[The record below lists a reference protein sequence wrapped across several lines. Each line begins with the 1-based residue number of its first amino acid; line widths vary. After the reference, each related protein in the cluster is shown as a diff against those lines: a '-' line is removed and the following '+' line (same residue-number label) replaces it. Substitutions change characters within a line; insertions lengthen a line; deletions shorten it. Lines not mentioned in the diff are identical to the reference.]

1 MMSTLHDLRH
11 AVRVL
16 VNSPG
21 FAGVILL
28 TLALGIGANTAIFS
42 VVNAVLLRPLP
53 FSAPE
58 RLVMV
63 WERKDADLHNVVAP
77 ANFLA
82 WKDETDVFERLAAFV
97 TSRASVTGV
106 GDPEEVTTQ
115 FVTEDFF
122 PALGTPPL
130 LGRSLT
136 AKDCTP
142 DSPNVLVLSHG
153 YWQRR
158 FGGDPAIV
166 GKSIT
171 VNARPTEVIGVMP
184 PGFNFMVRENA
195 GAVGQPE
202 MWGAMGFR
210 AADRVPKGRYL
221 SAIARL
227 KPGASVGSATAAM
240 EGMSRRLALRFPDF
254 DTGWGVSLVPLRD
267 QVLGAAR
274 PVLLLLFATVA
285 LVLLI
290 ACANVANMLL
300 ARAAARRREIAIRT
314 ALGAGRAR
322 IIRQLVTEAL
332 VLAGAGGAV
341 GLVFAIWGADAILA
355 VAPAELL
362 GLQNVRADWRV
373 LGFALGLSLITGLV
387 FGLAPAV
394 HATKAD
400 LDAAMKSGGSRGAS
414 ESRTRRLREMFVVAQ
429 VALSLVLLVG
439 SCLLVR
445 SLLRL
450 RSVDPG
456 FDRGNLLT
464 FQLTLP
470 RARYTEFEKRVR
482 FFTSLVERIEATP
495 GVRSAS
501 ISSGLPFGGL
511 GSTTNFLIEGRPPQ
525 PPGQDL
531 ETDVRM
537 VEPDYFKTMAIP
549 LLEGRAFTEREAQNA
564 TGVVIVTQTM
574 ARLHWPNESAVG
586 KRIVINMK
594 DQNTQSEIVGVVAD
608 VHGVGLDVT
617 PREMSYWPYAELP
630 LRQMSVVIR
639 TDGDPL
645 AFVPSV
651 RRIVRDLDADLPI
664 GDVRTMEQLIATSIA
679 RARFSSLLLT
689 LFAVVAA
696 LIACVGLYGV
706 MSHLVAQRGREIGIR
721 MALGAAQADVLRMI
735 LSRGMA
741 IAAIGIAAGLGLALA
756 LTRTLSTF
764 LYGTSP
770 TDPLAF
776 GSIAALLAAVAFAAC
791 YGPARRAARIDSMTM
806 LRQYD

>member
-1 MMSTLHDLRH
+1 MSTLRDLRH

-16 VNSPG
+16 ANSPG

-28 TLALGIGANTAIFS
+28 TLALGIGANTAIFG

-53 FSAPE
+53 FPAAE

-122 PALGTPPL
+122 PALGRPPL
-130 LGRSLT
+130 LGRTLT

-158 FGGDPAIV
+158 FGGDPGIV

-171 VNARPTEVIGVMP
+171 VNARPAEVIGVMP
-184 PGFNFMVRENA
+184 PGFSFQVRENA
-195 GAVGQPE
+195 IAGGPPE

-210 AADRVPKGRYL
+210 AEDRVPRGRYL

-227 KPGASVGSATAAM
+227 KPGVSVGRASAAM
-240 EGMSRRLALRFPDF
+240 DGMTHRLALRFPEF

-267 QVLGAAR
+267 QLAGAAR
-274 PVLLLLFATVA
+274 PVLLLLLATVA
-285 LVLLI
+285 VVLLI

-300 ARAAARRREIAIRT
+300 ARGASRRKEIAIRT
-314 ALGAGRAR
+314 ALGAGRGR
-322 IIRQLVTEAL
+322 IVRQLVTEAL
-332 VLAGAGGAV
+332 VLAGAGGAL
-341 GLVFAIWGADAILA
+341 GLLLAIWGADVLLA
-355 VAPAELL
+355 LAPAELL
-362 GLQNVRADWRV
+362 GLESVGADWRV
-373 LGFALGLSLITGLV
+373 LGFALSVSLITGLA

-394 HATKAD
+394 HATKVD
-400 LDAAMKSGGSRGAS
+400 LDEAIKSGGSRGAS
-414 ESRTRRLREMFVVAQ
+414 ESRTRRLREMFVVSQ

-439 SCLLVR
+439 SGLLVR

-450 RSVDPG
+450 RAVDPG
-456 FDRGNLLT
+456 FDRGHLLT

-470 RARYTEFEKRVR
+470 RARYPEVEKRVR
-482 FFTSLVERIEATP
+482 FFTNLVERIEATP

-511 GSTTNFLIEGRPPQ
+511 GSATNFVIEGRPPQ

-537 VEPDYFKTMAIP
+537 VDAGYFKTMAIP
-549 LLEGRAFTEREAQNA
+549 LLEGRAFTERECQNA
-564 TGVVIVTQTM
+564 TGAVIVTQTM
-574 ARLHWPNESAVG
+574 ARLHWPNESALG
-586 KRIVINMK
+586 KRLVINMK
-594 DQNTQSEIVGVVAD
+594 DKNTPSEIVGVVAD
-608 VHGVGLDVT
+608 VHGVGLDVE

-630 LRQMSVVIR
+630 SRLMSVVIR
-639 TDGDPL
+639 TDGEPL
-645 AFVPSV
+645 TFVPGV

-664 GDVRTMEQLIATSIA
+664 ADVRTMEQLIATSIA
-679 RARFSSLLLT
+679 RARFSSVLLS

-735 LSRGMA
+735 LSRGMK
-741 IAAIGIAAGLGLALA
+741 IAAIGIVVGLGLALL
-756 LTRTLSTF
+756 LTRTLATF
-764 LYGTSP
+764 LYGTKP

-776 GSIAALLAAVAFAAC
+776 ASIAALLAAVAFAAC
-791 YGPARRAARIDSMTM
+791 YGPARRAARLDPMKM
-806 LRQYD
+806 LRQE

>member
-1 MMSTLHDLRH
+1 MMSSLQDLRH

-21 FAGVILL
+21 FASVILL

-53 FSAPE
+53 FPAPE

-77 ANFLA
+77 SNFLA

-97 TSRASVTGV
+97 TTRASVTGV

-142 DSPNVLVLSHG
+142 DSPDVVVLSHG

-158 FGGDPAIV
+158 FGGDPEIV
-166 GKSIT
+166 GTSIT
-171 VNARPTEVIGVMP
+171 VNARPTHVIGVMP
-184 PGFNFMVRENA
+184 PGFNFQVRENA
-195 GAVGQPE
+195 IAGGQPQ

-210 AADRVPKGRYL
+210 AADRVPRGRYL
-221 SAIARL
+221 STIARL
-227 KPGASVGSATAAM
+227 KPGVSVGRASAAID
-240 EGMSRRLALRFPDF
+240 GMSRRLAARFPDF
-254 DTGWGVSLVPLRD
+254 DTGWAVSLVPLRD
-267 QVLGAAR
+267 QLVGAAR

-290 ACANVANMLL
+290 ACANVASMLL
-300 ARAAARRREIAIRT
+300 ARAAARRKEIAIRT

-322 IIRQLVTEAL
+322 IVRQLVTEAL
-332 VLAGAGGAV
+332 VLAGVGGAV
-341 GLVFAIWGADAILA
+341 GLLFAIWGAEALLA
-355 VAPAELL
+355 LAPAELL
-362 GLQNVRADWRV
+362 GLESVRADWRV
-373 LGFALGLSLITGLV
+373 LGFALGVSLVTGLV

-394 HATKAD
+394 HATKVD
-400 LDAAMKSGGSRGAS
+400 VDEAMKSGGSRGAS
-414 ESRTRRLREMFVVAQ
+414 ESRTRRLREMFVVVQ

-470 RARYTEFEKRVR
+470 RARYDELEKRVR

-564 TGVVIVTQTM
+564 TGAVIVSQTM

-594 DQNTQSEIVGVVAD
+594 DQNTPSEIVGIVAD
-608 VHGVGLDVT
+608 VHGVGLDVE

-630 LRQMSVVIR
+630 SRQMSVVIR
-639 TDGDPL
+639 TDGEPL
-645 AFVPSV
+645 TFVPSV

-664 GDVRTMEQLIATSIA
+664 ADVRTMEQLIATSIA
-679 RARFSSLLLT
+679 RARFSSVLLS
-689 LFAVVAA
+689 LFAAVAA

-721 MALGAAQADVLRMI
+721 MALGAAQADVLRMV

-741 IAAIGIAAGLGLALA
+741 IAGLGIAAGLGLALA
-756 LTRTLSTF
+756 LTRTLATF

-791 YGPARRAARIDSMTM
+791 YGPARRAARIDPMKM
-806 LRQYD
+806 LRQE